1 MDTAYN
7 QTAFA
12 LLPLSFVGF
21 LVNWSVFYSYIR
33 LSSMKH
39 SFGYLSANQAFA
51 DAMHSTTFLL
61 YFCPMVLL
69 DQKFMKENSQHCGFV
84 LLMCYE
90 LSVFTHFVISINRFC
105 AVWTPFKYKKLFNIN
120 NTCVVIL
127 MIWVVVGT
135 IDVLIYEYF
144 CHVSYSEQ
152 SHSFVFYETVECQF
166 IGWYVDFIK
175 NSITVTIIMI
185 LDILTLVGVRQAR
198 LSISIKKDNCAISTR
213 EGRFL
218 KQTVSQGTVFML
230 ELLTYFVVPKL
241 TEDIVVIFFSTSFAY
256 VAVHVLDGYANW

>member
-69 DQKFMKENSQHCGFV
+69 
-84 LLMCYE
+84 
-90 LSVFTHFVISINRFC
+90 FC